1 MDGFICKY
9 CNKECKNKNSLAQ
22 HEIRCI
28 KNPDH
33 IHIYFNDKDFQKK
46 LFEDKKQSI
55 KEGKSVFYYECYCQY
70 CNRKFTT
77 KSAKSYHEKY
87 CIQNPSHIKMIGY
100 KLSEG
105 QKKKISESMKK
116 AHKEGRAHN
125 IGECRWNNKPSY
137 PEQWFMKMSLNE
149 DIDQNYV
156 REYPFHKFS
165 LDFVWVDKKRVIE
178 IDGEQHNRD
187 IRQKERDIKKDK
199 LLLEEGWKELRISW
213 SDICNNT
220 KEWIKIIKDFI
231 NEDSDCINEEV
242 IHNYRDFK
250 KKQKE
255 KVIKKR
261 LKEKEQLIKERKDFL
276 DKIDINKFG
285 WMTKVSK
292 EWGVSWTQVKRWIKK
307 YYPELNYYQ
316 RKSVDKI

>member
-1 MDGFICKY
+1 MICEFCKKDIVFARGNFTRHVMY
-9 CNKECKNKNSLAQ
+9 CKF
-22 HEIRCI
+22 
-28 KNPDH
+28 NPNH
-33 IHIYFNDKDFQKK
+33 IQRKGHKPSEETRKK
-46 LFEDKKQSI
+46 
-55 KEGKSVFYYECYCQY
+55 V
-70 CNRKFTT
+70 
-77 KSAKSYHEKY
+77 
-87 CIQNPSHIKMIGY
+87 
-100 KLSEG
+100 SEG
-105 QKKKISESMKK
+105 MKR
-116 AHKEGRAHN
+116 AHAEGRAHN